1 LEVGVKINMSIRFIY
16 GRAGTG
22 KSKFCIDEI
31 RESIDKGGENKLIL
45 LVPEQY
51 TFNAENKI
59 LKFIGERALLR
70 TEVLSFKR
78 MAHGVFEEYGGRVKQ
93 LIKESG
99 RNMLIHRVLNENMN
113 SLDYFKKIS
122 REQGF
127 NEIISEIISEFKKYN
142 INVGN
147 LNKIY
152 EKIDNLELI
161 RKLKELTIIYEA
173 FNSKMHENYIDG
185 DDELV
190 LLIKKLLEND
200 IYKDAQVW
208 IDEFTNFT
216 PQQLEIIRLLSK
228 RCSRV
233 NITLCM
239 DNKSFDDKDQ
249 DITDVFNII
258 KSTEDKILKIMKE
271 NNIAYDK
278 PIYLNN
284 DIPYRFNNNLEFMH
298 IEKYLFE
305 YPFNRYLEDCKNVTL
320 YKANNVYDEIDRV
333 AKSITEIVR
342 NNGYRYKDI
351 SVVCRNMDDYE
362 KITSVIFKEYD
373 IPYFLDKKIQLLS
386 NPLIILISSV
396 FEILFKNWSYE
407 SVFKYLKSGLIELDN
422 SHIDILENFI
432 LENGIK
438 GYKWTVEEI
447 ISEKWFNNNEE
458 LTTEKILIS
467 EVMEEIRKPLMIFHN
482 KIGKKTKVRDICTA
496 IYEFLIDVKA
506 FVKIDTWIEE
516 FERVGLEDKVKEYS
530 QVESIVIDILDQA
543 VDVIGEEKLDSFE
556 FFKILNSGF
565 TNEEIGII
573 PVALDQVNI
582 GDIARI
588 KGRDVKV
595 LYIVGINDGIL
606 PASKNEEGILSDRD
620 REILNKI
627 GVTLASTTR
636 NKVFEEQFL
645 LYTALTISSEHL
657 MLSYPMADF
666 EGKSLRPSILIPRIK
681 KILPK
686 LVEESS
692 IYDLR
697 NQKNKISKVSALI
710 PTFNELILAVR
721 RDFDK
726 EDIEA
731 YWPEVYN
738 WFKEN
743 KDFKE
748 KVQNIFKGLTYSNVG
763 DKVAKEKLRKL
774 YQNEMGKLVFSVS
787 RLEKYAECPFSY
799 FVQYGLKAK
808 NRKVYE
814 FTPPDLGSFVH
825 EMLDL
830 FTNKVRD
837 EGILWSEL
845 DNEKCRTMVS
855 SIIDKKLDAESNYI
869 LNSTKKFKYL
879 SQRFKRVISKSVSVI
894 ANQIGKGEF
903 EVFKTEFNFG
913 SYSSGEAITLDLE
926 SEEKIYL
933 QGRID
938 RIDTLDL
945 DGETYIRII
954 DYKTGAKKFDLNE
967 LYYGLQIQLLV
978 YLDALIK
985 NSKYILKKQARPG
998 AVLYFKIDDPIIKG
1012 KKQMTTEEVEEEVL
1026 NSLKLKGIILKDAK
1040 VVRAM
1045 DKDIDGY
1052 SLIIPAAFKTDGNF
1066 KANSDV
1072 VTEDEFTLLREYVN
1086 KKMIE
1091 LCEDML
1097 SGDIKIL
1104 PTKHTNRTQCEYC
1117 DFSAICQFDTSIKE
1131 NKYKVI
1137 LKKSEND
1144 IWDNIRGEINNSKEF
1159 SDYGKLIKAQP
1170 KK

>member
-1 LEVGVKINMSIRFIY
+1 MSIRFIY

-31 RESIDKGGENKLIL
+31 KDNIDEEADNKLIL

-51 TFNAENKI
+51 TFNTENKI
-59 LKFIGERALLR
+59 LHFIGERALLR
-70 TEVLSFKR
+70 TEVLSFKK
-78 MAHGVFEEYGGRVKQ
+78 MAHEVFEECGGRVKEI
-93 LIKESG
+93 IKESG
-99 RNMLIHRVLNENMN
+99 RNMLIHRVLNENMD

-127 NEIISEIISEFKKYN
+127 NEIVSEIISEFKKYN
-142 INVGN
+142 IDIEN
-147 LNKIY
+147 LKKIN
-152 EKIDNLELI
+152 EKIDDFELTQ
-161 RKLKELTIIYEA
+161 KLKELTIIYEA

-185 DDELV
+185 DDELT
-190 LLIKKLLEND
+190 LLNKKLLEDD
-200 IYKDAQVW
+200 IYKGSEVW
-208 IDEFTNFT
+208 IDEFSSFT
-216 PQQLEIIRLLSK
+216 PQQLEVIRLLAK
-228 RCSRV
+228 RCKRV

-239 DNKSFDDKDQ
+239 PNKSLGDKDE
-249 DITDVFNII
+249 DITDVFNTI
-258 KSTEDKILKIMKE
+258 KNTENKILKIMKE

-278 PIYLNN
+278 PTYLNN
-284 DIPYRFNNNLEFMH
+284 DIPYRFRDNLEFKH
-298 IEKYLFE
+298 VEKYFFT
-305 YPFNRYLEDCKNVTL
+305 YPFNEYAKSCNNVAL
-320 YKANNVYDEIDRV
+320 YKANNIYDEVDRV
-333 AKSITEIVR
+333 AKSIIELVR
-342 NNGYRYKDI
+342 DKGYRYKDI
-351 SVVCRNMDDYE
+351 SVVCRNIDDYE

-386 NPLIILISSV
+386 NPLIILISSA

-407 SVFKYLKSGLIELDN
+407 SIFKYLKSGLIGINN
-422 SHIDILENFI
+422 SYIDILENFI

-447 ISEKWFNNNEE
+447 ISEKWFNNNQE
-458 LTTEKILIS
+458 LTKEKILIS
-467 EVMEEIRKPLMIFHN
+467 EIMEEIRTPLMIFHN
-482 KIGKKTKVRDICTA
+482 KINGKYKVQDICTA
-496 IYEFLIDVKA
+496 IYEFLLDVKA
-506 FVKIDTWIEE
+506 FQRTDDWIEN
-516 FERVGLEDKVKEYS
+516 FEKIGLEDKVKEYS

-543 VDVIGEEKLDSFE
+543 VNVIGEEMLDSFE

-565 TNEEIGII
+565 TNEEIGVI

-588 KGRDVKV
+588 KGIDVKV
-595 LYIVGINDGIL
+595 LYIVGINDGVL
-606 PASKNEEGILSDRD
+606 PASKKDEGILSDRD
-620 REILNKI
+620 RGMLSEI
-627 GVTLASTTR
+627 GVNLASTTR

-645 LYTALTISSEHL
+645 LYTALTISSEYL

-666 EGKSLRPSILIPRIK
+666 EGKSLRPSIVIPRIK
-681 KILPK
+681 RILPK
-686 LVEESS
+686 LVEESA
-692 IYDLR
+692 IYDLKSE
-697 NQKNKISKVSALI
+697 KNKISKVTAPI
-710 PTFNELILAVR
+710 PTFNELIIAVR

-731 YWPEVYN
+731 YWPEVYS

-743 KDFKE
+743 EDFKD

-763 DKVAKEKLRKL
+763 DKVAKNKLRKL
-774 YQNEMGKLVFSVS
+774 YKNEMGKLVFSVS

-825 EMLDL
+825 EMLDS
-830 FTNKVRD
+830 FTNKVKD

-845 DNEKCRTMVS
+845 DNEKCKDLVAN
-855 SIIDKKLDAESNYI
+855 IIDKKLYGETNSI

-879 SQRFKRVISKSVSVI
+879 AQRFKRVISKSVSVI
-894 ANQIGKGEF
+894 ASQIGKGQF

-926 SEEKIYL
+926 SNEKVYL

-954 DYKTGAKKFDLNE
+954 DYKTGANKFDLNE
-967 LYYGLQIQLLV
+967 LYYGLQMQLLV

-985 NSKYILKKQARPG
+985 NSKYILDKQARPG

-1012 KKQMTTEEVEEEVL
+1012 KKEMTTEEVQEEVL
-1026 NSLKLKGIILKDAK
+1026 DALKMKGLILKDAR

-1045 DKDIDGY
+1045 DKDIEGY
-1052 SLIIPAAFKTDGNF
+1052 SLVIPAAFKNDGDF

-1097 SGDIKIL
+1097 SGDVKIQ
-1104 PTKHTNRTQCEYC
+1104 PTKHSNRTHCEYC
-1117 DFSAICQFDTSIKE
+1117 DFSAICQFDTSIKD
-1131 NKYKVI
+1131 NKYKI
-1137 LKKSEND
+1137 IIKKSESD
-1144 IWDNIRGEINNSKEF
+1144 IWNNIKKELNNSNEVIG
-1159 SDYGKLIKAQP
+1159 SDELIKIAD
-1170 KK
+1170 KENL